1 MSIYT
6 VIVLKT
12 DGTLI
17 QTEKEKES
25 SAIKSAKMY
34 VTVRGERAAAVFSE
48 GKVIFT
54 VPDGIE
60 NDADFMNAAR
70 AKMQGLEV
78 PAHSPKKKPASK
90 PAKAAKK
97 EPKKDKTLD
106 AEAQALIKDY
116 DKAMQAG
123 EIEPPVQKVHLG
135 TCTLEVLESACT
147 GYLISRGLTLDQVQ
161 TLRTKRK
168 SDIEILAAKMAQGE
182 LTQDEAIARLIS
194 LLQGNT
200 PMTTQTS
207 RETTTAAS
215 GIDLSKV
222 LRGHKNAT
230 MAMKPSRIRE
240 DIGLSDDLE
249 EMLPN
254 TLPDGIVIYI
264 KKEFD
269 DQINGILAFA
279 MGYTPQSLINPHKA
293 SDLEGYDYQ
302 RSIPLTRPDVKHPT
316 WRAMGERIQSPNTLV
331 QRISDQFPEDQVKI
345 QVAQGI
351 DLEQSLKN

>member
-34 VTVRGERAAAVFSE
+34 VTVRGEQAAAVFSD

-60 NDADFMNAAR
+60 NDASFMDAAR
-70 AKMQGLEV
+70 AKMQGLEAPV
-78 PAHSPKKKPASK
+78 QVPKKKAASK
-90 PAKAAKK
+90 PAKPAKA
-97 EPKKDKTLD
+97 ETKKDESLN
-106 AEAQALIKDY
+106 AEAQDLIKEY
-116 DKAMQAG
+116 DKAMKTG
-123 EIEPPVQKVHLG
+123 EIKAPVQKVHIG
-135 TCTLEVLESACT
+135 ACTLEVLESACT
-147 GYLISRGLTLDQVQ
+147 GYLISRGATLDQVQ
-161 TLRTKRK
+161 NLRAKRK
-168 SDIEILAAKMAQGE
+168 GDIEILAAKIAQGE
-182 LTQDEAIARLIS
+182 LTQDEAIGRLIL
-194 LLQGNT
+194 LLQGNV
-200 PMTTQTS
+200 PMTTQMPK
-207 RETTTAAS
+207 EGAPVAP

-240 DIGLSDDLE
+240 DLGLSDGLE

-254 TLPDGIVIYI
+254 TLPDGIVIYT
-264 KKEFD
+264 KKESD
-269 DQINGILAFA
+269 EAVNSVLAFA

-293 SDLEGYDYQ
+293 SELEGYDYQ

-316 WRAMGERIQSPNTLV
+316 WRAMGERIQSPSTLV
-331 QRISDQFPEDQVKI
+331 KRISDQFSEDQVKI

-351 DLEQSLKN
+351 DLEQSLQH